1 MPALMHRS
9 PATVFLSLLILC
21 AISAKT
27 QAQQPFVH
35 GSDVLFRIR
44 IDRKAYNIGDQITI
58 RYTIKNVSNGA
69 LYVPRSQWEVK
80 CGNPP
85 HLWSRLEDSSGKHY
99 EPGYAGSCLGP
110 SLTDRMTLPERMQR
124 DAVLLRPGQEATG
137 SFSFDSKIFLDQL
150 RPGVYRLEAVLYGW
164 NLPFDSNQLHD
175 LAGMGT
181 PFLIGGSDAVSQVEL
196 LSGGK

>member
-1 MPALMHRS
+1 MHRL
-9 PATVFLSLLILC
+9 PVTALLSLLFLC
-21 AISAKT
+21 VISAET

-44 IDRKAYNIGDQITI
+44 IDRKAYNIGDQIAI
-58 RYTIKNVSNGA
+58 HYTIKNVSNGV

-110 SLTDRMTLPERMQR
+110 SPTDRMTLPERMQK
-124 DAVLLRPGQEATG
+124 DALLLRPGQEVTG
-137 SFSFDSKIFLDQL
+137 SFTFDSKIFLDQL
-150 RPGVYRLEAVLYGW
+150 RAGVYRLEAVLYGW
-164 NLPFDSNQLHD
+164 NLPFDSSQLHD
-175 LAGMGT
+175 LAGMGA
-181 PFLIGGSDAVSQVEL
+181 PFLIGESDAVSQVGL
-196 LSGGK
+196 RSGGK

>member
-1 MPALMHRS
+1 MHRLLL
-9 PATVFLSLLILC
+9 TVFLSILFLC
-21 AISAKT
+21 AISAKA

-44 IDRKAYNIGDQITI
+44 IDRKAYNIGDQIAI
-58 RYTIKNVSNGA
+58 HYTIKNVSNGA

-85 HLWSRLEDSSGKHY
+85 HLWSRLEDSSGRHY

-110 SLTDRMTLPERMQR
+110 SPTDRMTLPERMQR
-124 DAVLLRPGQEATG
+124 DAVLLRPGQKATG
-137 SFSFDSKIFLDQL
+137 YFSFDSKIFLDQL

-175 LAGMGT
+175 LAGMGA
-181 PFLIGGSDAVSQVEL
+181 PFLTGESDAVSQVEL

>member
-1 MPALMHRS
+1 MPVLMHRS
-9 PATVFLSLLILC
+9 PVTAFLSLLFLC

-44 IDRKAYNIGDQITI
+44 IDRKGYNIGDQIAI
-58 RYTIKNVSNGA
+58 HYTIKNISNGP

-110 SLTDRMTLPERMQR
+110 SPTDRMTLPERMQR

-150 RPGVYRLEAVLYGW
+150 RPGVYRLEAVLCGW
-164 NLPFDSNQLHD
+164 NLPFDNNQLHD
-175 LAGMGT
+175 LAGMGA
-181 PFLIGGSDAVSQVEL
+181 PFLIGESDAVSQVEL